1 MKIMKKLLIRSIA
14 LTALL
19 ALVSLDAQ
27 AASYDAGI
35 FSNLGDTYG
44 TPQPAGNFLD
54 SYHFTVDATSLQIVF
69 KGTHSG
75 MFQDDLLLTNITT
88 GDQYHLGTT
97 FYEAINLDAG
107 DYIFSISGYAMN
119 SLEPTI
125 GTDYALTMSAVP
137 LPGAAWMF
145 ISALLGFVAYSRRR
159 EV

>member
-1 MKIMKKLLIRSIA
+1 MKIMKKILLRSIA
-14 LTALL
+14 LIALL
-19 ALVSLDAQ
+19 ALASLGAQ

-75 MFQDDLLLTNITT
+75 MFQDDLLLSNITT
-88 GDQYHLGTT
+88 GDQYQLATT
-97 FYEAINLDAG
+97 FYEAISLDAG

-119 SLEPTI
+119 TIDPTI
-125 GTDYALTMSAVP
+125 GSDYDLTMSAVP
-137 LPGAAWMF
+137 LPAAAWMF
-145 ISALLGFVAYSRRR
+145 VSALLGFVTYSRRH
-159 EV
+159 EL